1 MWRDLTFQSYPHA
14 RAFRHKF
21 SMSVS
26 QENRGSL
33 FPGNAWGV
41 PIHCQL
47 IVGKKLSVMP
57 IVA

>member
-1 MWRDLTFQSYPHA
+1 
-14 RAFRHKF
+14 
-21 SMSVS
+21 MSVS

-47 IVGKKLSVMP
+47 IIVKKLSVMP
-57 IVA
+57 IVAEQLDERSTLKS